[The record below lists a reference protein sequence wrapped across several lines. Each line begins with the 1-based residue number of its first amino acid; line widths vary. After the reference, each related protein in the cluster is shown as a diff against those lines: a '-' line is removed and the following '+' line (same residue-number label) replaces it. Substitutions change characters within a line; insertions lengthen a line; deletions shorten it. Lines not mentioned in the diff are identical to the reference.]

1 MKRTLIRCA
10 ALFVLLCA
18 ARYAP
23 ALTTVTTDASKWSGG
38 NSLNTRINEAKAGEE
53 TIIRV
58 TQNLTVDNSI
68 NIKSPSGSSI
78 KRIIITSSITSSSP
92 SPKTLTNRGNM
103 HAITV
108 NPGVTLIL
116 SNIVYDCKNA
126 SRSKDLFHL
135 AAADDDSTT
144 TRKVSRMILEKGA
157 IVKNANLTTATD
169 KENAVFH
176 VKSGAVLT
184 IRDGASILN
193 CKNTSNPGKGGAICC
208 DFGTIVM
215 TGGTIAGC
223 TARGDGGAIHTDGT
237 RVESHD
243 NYGIN
248 ARGDIYISGGYITNN
263 TCGAGMNGGGIYL
276 GNSGPLL
283 HITGTAVISNN
294 FCGTGND
301 KIADD
306 VSTYQL
312 NSGYVNR
319 LKLVD
324 YHESHPEGFTYA
336 GELFT
341 GWVGV
346 RYPDKAQTPEPQQ
359 KQFGAIWEYFNGN
372 QEEAR
377 QFFWNGD
384 NAYRGKMVGNSL
396 VWTKHFVHEL
406 PKDGLKVVE
415 LIEQEQSPIYMELSS
430 NYKMEQAA
438 NVPPG
443 IELFIDLKGYDLE
456 CDFHISNDTARVT
469 IMDSS
474 TNKSGTVTGH
484 RDSTYPNAFYLEGGS
499 YHTLPK
505 PEWVASNCVVIGN
518 YCENHPY
525 MVAIKVWDAKH
536 EQVVTDMTG
545 VKLEQAHT
553 EVRTVEKKADG
564 TYDIGNITFSTGDW
578 KFMQYTNANYR
589 AQVLAGP
596 AVEDSSG
603 FREIDP
609 RMRIKLFDTHGSHDD
624 EPLGEGSADAGQNFG
639 REDEFE
645 WDEQSYGL
653 VKLIHITMEKS
664 GQGYVNKNTQV
675 AYFRFPDAEFLATQ
689 RKNGNNLPI
698 AVVDALLTCLGYNRA
713 YGSSEDQ
720 VNAALNRF
728 EANGLRKWENIVTGT
743 DTNQLLLS
751 TAGSGENDLSLNI
764 ALADAHKVARTDTLY
779 TVKYDIRKST
789 GNGWERV
796 GEIKDEPS
804 FSVPLLDANG
814 ASVGASGFYRVTTL
828 IIPDEHLAITN
839 EIPST
844 NIVGVLEVASTLT
857 NTLAAVPWVALA
869 GDPFASA
876 AAPMSVAGYVHT
888 PQLNDGDSVQVA
900 DKGYIYRQWSWKK
913 NAKEWEGST
922 TVTSSGV
929 YPETLASEHTLSRS
943 NAVWVKRRDPAA
955 KPFFLIGQYS
965 SAMQTLR
972 IAAGTTAG
980 ATCTLVANPT
990 FTAKKIND
998 YNWGNN
1004 PIEGDLIRIPNE
1016 KAAPQVLRWKN
1027 GQWGRLA
1034 GGEWKT
1040 DTEVPAGTG
1049 FWYMRKG
1056 DTEFELELPFSA
1068 PQTQE
1073 SLGK

>member
-10 ALFVLLCA
+10 ALLATLCA
-18 ARYAP
+18 VHCASAATP
-23 ALTTVTTDASKWSGG
+23 VEKSASKWSGKDSV
-38 NSLNTRINEAKAGEE
+38 NSIINGAREGEE
-53 TIIRV
+53 TIIKL
-58 TQNLTVDNSI
+58 TKNLEVNNSI
-68 NIKSPSGSSI
+68 EISSPSGSNI
-78 KRIIITSSITSSSP
+78 KRIIITSDS
-92 SPKTLTNRGNM
+92 TLRTVTNKGTQHM
-103 HAITV
+103 ITV

-116 SNIVYDCKNA
+116 SNIVYTCQDTRYNDIF
-126 SRSKDLFHL
+126 RL
-135 AAADDDSTT
+135 ADAQDDSTV

-157 IVKNANLTTATD
+157 TVKNANFAKVTDAT
-169 KENAVFH
+169 NVVFE
-176 VKSGAVLT
+176 VGKGAVLT

-193 CKNTSNPGKGGAICC
+193 CKNNSYGGGAINCEY
-208 DFGTIVM
+208 GTIVM

-223 TARGDGGAIHTDGT
+223 TAIGDGGAIRTNGT
-237 RVESHD
+237 RVKSHD

-263 TCGAGMNGGGIYL
+263 TCGAGKMGGGIYL
-276 GNSGPLL
+276 ANSGPLL
-283 HITGTAVISNN
+283 HITGTIVISNN
-294 FCGTGND
+294 FSGTGNN

-306 VSTYQL
+306 VSTFEL
-312 NSGYVNR
+312 NSAYVNR

-346 RYPDKAQTPEPQQ
+346 RYPDKAQIPDPQQ
-359 KQFGAIWEYFNGN
+359 KQFGAVWEYFNGS

-384 NAYRGKMVGNSL
+384 NEYRGKMVGNSL

-415 LIEQEQSPIYMELSS
+415 LIGQEQSPIYMELSS
-430 NYKMEQAA
+430 NYKMEQVA

-525 MVAIKVWDAKH
+525 MVAIKVWDAEH
-536 EQVVTDMTG
+536 ERVVTDMTG
-545 VKLEQAHT
+545 VALEQAHT
-553 EVRTVEKKADG
+553 EVRTVVKKADG

-589 AQVLAGP
+589 AQVLAVP

-603 FREIDP
+603 FRETGP
-609 RMRIKLFDTHGSHDD
+609 WIKLFDTHGSLDI
-624 EPLGEGSADAGQNFG
+624 EPSGEGSANAGQNFG

-664 GQGYVNKNTQV
+664 GQDYVNKNTQV

-689 RKNGNNLPI
+689 RKNGNGLPI
-698 AVVDALLTCLGYNRA
+698 AVVDALLTGLGYNRA
-713 YGSSEDQ
+713 YGFSENE
-720 VNAALNRF
+720 VNAVLNRF

-743 DTNQLLLS
+743 DERQLLLS
-751 TAGSGENDLSLNI
+751 TVGSGENDLSLNI
-764 ALADAHKVARTDTLY
+764 ALADAAKVARTDTLY

-929 YPETLASEHTLSRS
+929 YPETLASEHTVAR
-943 NAVWVKRRDPAA
+943 NDAVWVTRNYPAA

-1034 GGEWKT
+1034 GGKWKT